1 MTDTTQ
7 QPMGELTEDERK
19 IVRSAAVRAG
29 ALVAQADPGFL
40 DTFKESFAASRAV
53 KAASVDVQRLIAGGL
68 PEMPS
73 GNQEEIERRT
83 LELLVQ
89 SVAILTRKAPHLVDE
104 YRAVVLQTAKDVA
117 AAADDTSSN
126 ETAAISRIESA
137 LAG

>member
-104 YRAVVLQTAKDVA
+104 YRAVVLQPAKDVA